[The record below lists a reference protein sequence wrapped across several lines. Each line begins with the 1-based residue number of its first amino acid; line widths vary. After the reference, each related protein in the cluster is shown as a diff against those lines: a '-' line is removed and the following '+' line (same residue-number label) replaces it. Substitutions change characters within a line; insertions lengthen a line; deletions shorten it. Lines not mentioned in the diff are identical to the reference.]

1 MSCPLSWLANNS
13 TELPGL
19 CHFQGSPQQLAI
31 AYLDLWKKCQHG
43 ISGLGAEQGL
53 LMGGIDH
60 RNAEDWDV
68 PVFGH
73 QPWERPHFYSHA
85 DTLETRDEIHPTLL
99 TLKYRWIKKRKF
111 SLPIYCIYR
120 EKMREDFPCNLCC
133 GSDGSSHCDKT
144 CFTPQGVQL
153 AKNFSAPLCEDSAHQ
168 TTTSPT
174 RAHGST
180 FVKHPPAV
188 SVTPRILEQHRTCSR
203 CRHVNWS
210 CGFGAKLQPWTA
222 LTSWWEKQWATLHVN
237 RHLICILFMCV
248 CVCVN
253 VCPCVSPSCPSR
265 WAGLRSGTAT
275 PVSVSSPEL
284 RLLAVLLPA
293 YSGPSSPGKMRRLHH
308 PSWLQT
314 AVHGPGH
321 EVFRRPGWLHVACG
335 ANAAWTL
342 RVHRTTEASGRTA
355 VPPSPL
361 L

>member
-1 MSCPLSWLANNS
+1 MSCTMSWLANNS

-19 CHFQGSPQQLAI
+19 CHFQGSPQQLAL
-31 AYLDLWKKCQHG
+31 AYLDLRQKCQHG

-53 LMGGIDH
+53 LMGSVDH
-60 RNAEDWDV
+60 RHAEDRDV

-99 TLKYRWIKKRKF
+99 TPKYRWIKKRKF
-111 SLPIYCIYR
+111 SLPIYCVYR
-120 EKMREDFPCNLCC
+120 VERRWEKTFLAISVVGQMDWAIVTKLASRRKGRNLHNFP
-133 GSDGSSHCDKT
+133 
-144 CFTPQGVQL
+144 
-153 AKNFSAPLCEDSAHQ
+153 APLCEDPAHQ

-188 SVTPRILEQHRTCSR
+188 SVIPRILEQHRTCSR

-210 CGFGAKLQPWTA
+210 CRFGAKLQPWTT

-248 CVCVN
+248 N
-253 VCPCVSPSCPSR
+253 VCPYVSKSCPSR

-275 PVSVSSPEL
+275 PVFVSSPEL
-284 RLLAVLLPA
+284 RLLAELLTGCL
-293 YSGPSSPGKMRRLHH
+293 GPSSPGKMRRLHH

-314 AVHGPGH
+314 AVHVPGH

-335 ANAAWTL
+335 ANAA
-342 RVHRTTEASGRTA
+342 
-355 VPPSPL
+355 
-361 L
+361 